1 VQPLTLKD
9 KLISLRV
16 VKGSSED
23 YISPGGSFRGE
34 SRLSGGSCL
43 SPFRKAK
50 LEVNVFRKVI
60 MEKGNYVLGPEEQS
74 VVTK

>member
-1 VQPLTLKD
+1 M
-9 KLISLRV
+9 
-16 VKGSSED
+16 SSEQR
-23 YISPGGSFRGE
+23 YQFACVNV
-34 SRLSGGSCL
+34 GSCL